1 MKDEPN
7 IARLWTGQTTHQ
19 EAEAYYRHVREKV
32 IPKLKEIEGHKAAYV
47 LRRPIGERIEFLVM
61 TVWDSMTS
69 IRKFAGAEAE
79 RAVVA
84 PEAKAVL
91 VSFDEFVRHY
101 EILS

>member
-1 MKDEPN
+1 
-7 IARLWTGQTTHQ
+7 
-19 EAEAYYRHVREKV
+19 
-32 IPKLKEIEGHKAAYV
+32 
-47 LRRPIGERIEFLVM
+47 M